1 MEGRMS
7 LGEVIDL
14 DSYGRA
20 SSHLRRILE
29 SLGLERRA
37 RDVSPSL
44 DDICEDLDARG
55 LIPFLL
61 SADCLALVSG
71 RWRRGRHG

>member
-14 DSYGRA
+14 DSYGPA

-44 DDICEDLDARG
+44 DDICEDLDAR
-55 LIPFLL
+55 
-61 SADCLALVSG
+61 D
-71 RWRRGRHG
+71 